1 MEDKNIQMAHSI
13 ARAVA
18 ERGGHTFYVG
28 GFVRDRL
35 LGKANKDVDIEVHG
49 VTPAQLE
56 EILSALGECVK
67 MGANFGV
74 FGLKHYDV
82 DIAMPRQESATG
94 RGHKD
99 FEVFVDPFLGTKK
112 AAQRRDFTINALME
126 DVLTGEIVD
135 EFGGVEDLRRGVIR
149 HVKDESFVEDPLR
162 VLRAAQFAARFEF
175 TIASETIAL
184 CRGMDVSALSRE
196 RIVGEMDK
204 ALLKAKRP
212 SIFFETLREMNQLS
226 DWFAEL
232 RDLIGVE
239 QDPIHHPEGDV
250 WTHTMMVLDAAAALR
265 GDAAYPAGFMISA
278 LCHDF
283 GKAVAFQIKDGRI
296 HAYGHELK
304 GVPLAETFVKRLTS
318 EAKLCAYV
326 KNMVELHMRPNMLVA
341 QKAGEKAYM
350 KMFDLAVSAPDLL
363 MLAKADHLGRT
374 KIDSYEEN
382 ERVLAEKFARYRERM
397 AQPEV
402 RGTDLMEAG
411 MAPGPAFKTAL
422 ELAHKLHLAG
432 VERDT
437 ALKQVLAESRKKK
450 VNGLR

>member
-1 MEDKNIQMAHSI
+1 MENKMEDKNLQMARSI

-18 ERGGHTFYVG
+18 EKGGRTFYVG

-35 LGKANKDVDIEVHG
+35 LGRENKDVDIEVHG

-149 HVKDESFVEDPLR
+149 HVNDESFVEDPLR

-175 TIASETIAL
+175 TIAPETIAL
-184 CRGMDVSALSRE
+184 CQRMDVSALSRE

-283 GKAVAFQIKDGRI
+283 GKAVACQIKDGRI

-304 GVPLAETFVKRLTS
+304 GVPLAEKFVKRLTS

-432 VERDT
+432 VDRDT
-437 ALKQVLAESRKKK
+437 ALKQVLAESRKK
-450 VNGLR
+450 R